1 MRNVDG
7 IRLAEHIHDWAWNRM
22 DGHKIWT
29 GLWSAELVDALEER
43 LGLGRMSLDK
53 VEGLRAIALSIGRIL
68 ADATLELWETK
79 IREGKRTEEG
89 MKKYT
94 RKLAAAALLSRAKS
108 KKKNDEAKRAGHEK
122 VAANHKLLKQGTTN
136 ESVKMAFRLATWF
149 GKLPANCTLA
159 EYTAQ
164 YVNTPHVYGIAGDG
178 NDNTVLSSSLVRGRQ
193 SWDPW
198 RIAWGPLARLAP

>member
-1 MRNVDG
+1 MCVTWTEFAF
-7 IRLAEHIHDWAWNRM
+7 AEHIHDWAWNRM

-136 ESVKMAFRLATWF
+136 ERVKMAFRLATWF

-193 SWDPW
+193 S
-198 RIAWGPLARLAP
+198 